1 MIFAECFTRKEHKR
15 LLKEI
20 RQLADVLGER
30 RDRDVAIGA
39 IRGAAEDLTATE
51 RPGLK
56 HFEEELRAEQQR
68 ANEELA
74 ALLEEVDRGG
84 LRERLLALAVQGR
97 SE

>member
-1 MIFAECFTRKEHKR
+1 M
-15 LLKEI
+15 
-20 RQLADVLGER
+20 
-30 RDRDVAIGA
+30 AIAA
-39 IRGAAEDLTATE
+39 IRGAAEDLTATA

-68 ANEELA
+68 ANDELA
-74 ALLEEVDRGG
+74 ALLEEVDQGG